1 MNELPR
7 DTARTPAT
15 QASIRPGSVV
25 PDLIGLGLAEALATA
40 AWAGSGVNATRVVRT
55 REPWGVIVAQ
65 SPSPG
70 THMKQLWRIH
80 VLVSEPPPAGEDH
93 GV

>member
-1 MNELPR
+1 MNELAR
-7 DTARTPAT
+7 DKSRTPASRAPAT
-15 QASIRPGSVV
+15 TTSVV

-40 AWAGSGVNATRVVRT
+40 AWAGTGVNATRVVRA

-70 THMKQLWRIH
+70 THLKRLWRIH
-80 VLVSEPPPAGEDH
+80 VLVAEPPPTREDH
-93 GV
+93 GG